1 MMNIV
6 KKSNRIDDTDELYIT
21 GINNYYIYNSE
32 NENNINIKSEIKRVN
47 ENKIKINNNEQKEV
61 DNIEFK
67 NNLDNK
73 IFQQKYKDFRY
84 YKSSIIINNVI
95 KISKK
100 PLIAIGSLAICY
112 ILISAL
118 IIFNIEGEI
127 FDSFFNAIYCIFIVS
142 LRTIGYRDFSPITIE
157 GRIIVMISSVCSIIW
172 MVLLSGV
179 IGASYMYSLN
189 EFNKNSQIKKKK
201 RNINKLNKK
210 KNMKKKKKIE

>member
-73 IFQQKYKDFRY
+73 IFQQRF
-84 YKSSIIINNVI
+84 
-95 KISKK
+95 
-100 PLIAIGSLAICY
+100 SL
-112 ILISAL
+112 L
-118 IIFNIEGEI
+118 
-127 FDSFFNAIYCIFIVS
+127 
-142 LRTIGYRDFSPITIE
+142 
-157 GRIIVMISSVCSIIW
+157 
-172 MVLLSGV
+172 
-179 IGASYMYSLN
+179 
-189 EFNKNSQIKKKK
+189 
-201 RNINKLNKK
+201 
-210 KNMKKKKKIE
+210 